1 MCEIFKVSADYL
13 IFGKKEEIEENE
25 KEILALLH
33 QFDKRTQ
40 LKFLGRV
47 AAIAKEM
54 VDDTAPKTP
63 QSPYNT
69 QGLNRKKELYMDK
82 NYKVLFEGNNGR
94 NKPSTPPPTHS
105 TNKGD
110 KNRNPSSSVP
120 PAKK

>member
-47 AAIAKEM
+47 EAIAKEM

-63 QSPYNT
+63 QSPSNT
-69 QGLNRKKELYMDK
+69 QGLNRKKE
-82 NYKVLFEGNNGR
+82 
-94 NKPSTPPPTHS
+94 
-105 TNKGD
+105 
-110 KNRNPSSSVP
+110 
-120 PAKK
+120 